1 MIKDRRFDK
10 KIYIIFKDYYWEF
23 QKKLLLTIQFICIF
37 KFELIVTFLFL

>member
-23 QKKLLLTIQFICIF
+23 QKKLLLITVINVY
-37 KFELIVTFLFL
+37 KRL